1 MTVGNAAKGAIGG
14 AAAGS
19 VLGPWGTAGG
29 ALVGGVAG
37 ALTGNSNNDAH
48 AMDYNYQLGQGYG
61 TDYSNQIAG
70 ALANRG
76 NAADATAALQ
86 QSQAQG
92 AYGVAAAAQGIGAPQ
107 IQQNAQDR
115 QRQLAALGGTNTAA
129 GSVMGAAGQLQQ
141 MGTDGM
147 PMGLAAAQLHQG
159 QDANMN
165 QSLALAHSGRSLGG
179 GAAALQQAQFQNAQ
193 TGQVTNQQAATANIQ
208 EQQQNQQFKLGAL
221 GAAQQGYGAGG
232 SLYGQAGN
240 QAAGINQTDLGVQQ
254 TNAGLQQSQ
263 QGVNNQTSSTF
274 GQIGQGLNAGA
285 LGQGQLAQ
293 GYQGQGL
300 GVLNAQ
306 LGANERYSEDYLGQS
321 NQNRT
326 ADTADNTQTM
336 GMLASGAQGA
346 AQYLRPNSGSPAA
359 SAPTATASDRDVKT
373 GIQPANMALSLQPQP
388 RSLTGPAQRLAVLGG
403 GQPTLRPAG
412 PLNGTQAAIN
422 MQGAPASAFNPDGM
436 PSGAPTRG
444 VSPMGGAP
452 MTSALGQ
459 LSGVGTTANG
469 GPVAAYPGQDPYL
482 AAMGGTGGQYL
493 PQASYIQPGTTP
505 KQAADQQLAKF
516 QNIYGTGASQM
527 AGGPFWS
534 APPPPAAPAHQL
546 AGVGRASDVHSKTRI
561 RELEGQL
568 AALQPKAPDTDAL
581 DAAYRSQGGTPIA
594 PPAVDLRP
602 AQGYSYQYKDPAA
615 HGQGTFYGP
624 MAQDLEQTPAGAS
637 TVKQGPDGTKM
648 VDTSRLSLVNTSA
661 ISEQQRKLQALQAQ
675 LAALSQPQMDAIQR
689 GYPSSYPTP
698 QQPGAV
704 DVMGGMQR
712 GGVY

>member
-1 MTVGNAAKGAIGG
+1 MTVGNAVKGAVGG

-29 ALVGGVAG
+29 ALVGGAVG

-76 NAADATAALQ
+76 NAADATASLQ

-92 AYGVAAAAQGIGAPQ
+92 AYGVAAGAQGIGAPQ
-107 IQQNAQDR
+107 IQQDAADR
-115 QRQLAALGGTNTAA
+115 QRQLAALGGTNASASSLT
-129 GSVMGAAGQLQQ
+129 GAAGQLQQ
-141 MGTDGM
+141 LGTDGM
-147 PMGLAAAQLHQG
+147 PMGLAAAQLQQG
-159 QDANMN
+159 ENANMN
-165 QSLALAHSGRSLGG
+165 QSLALAHSGRTLGG
-179 GAAALQQAQFQNAQ
+179 GAAALQAAQFQNAQ

-221 GAAQQGYGAGG
+221 GAAQQGYGSAGG
-232 SLYGQAGN
+232 LYGQAGT
-240 QAAGINQTDLGVQQ
+240 QAAGVNQTDLGVQQ

-274 GQIGQGLNAGA
+274 GQMGASLNQGA
-285 LGQGQLAQ
+285 LGQQQLAQ

-306 LGANERYSEDYLGQS
+306 LGANEKYSEDYLGQS
-321 NQNRT
+321 NQNR
-326 ADTADNTQTM
+326 ASDTADNTQTNS
-336 GMLASGAQGA
+336 MLATGLQGA
-346 AQYLRPNSGSPAA
+346 SNYLGQNGGSTVTSSAA
-359 SAPTATASDRDVKT
+359 PRASDRDAKT
-373 GIQPANMALSLQPQP
+373 GIQPANMALSLQPQ
-388 RSLTGPAQRLAVLGG
+388 SDAAMRLASLGG
-403 GQPTLRPAG
+403 SNARLQPAG
-412 PLNGTQAAIN
+412 PLNDTQAAAN
-422 MQGAPASAFNPDGM
+422 TLGAPASALNPNGM
-436 PSGAPTRG
+436 PSGAPTHAA
-444 VSPMGGAP
+444 SPMGGAP

-459 LSGVGTTANG
+459 LSGVGTTANT
-469 GPVAAYPGQDPYL
+469 GPVAALPNQDPYL
-482 AAMGGTGGQYL
+482 AAMGGTGGMYL

-505 KQAADQQLAKF
+505 AQEGAALDAKF
-516 QNIYGTGASQM
+516 KNLYGNGASKM
-527 AGGPFWS
+527 AGGPLWGPP
-534 APPPPAAPAHQL
+534 PPPPAAPTHQL

-561 RELEGQL
+561 FELESQL
-568 AALQPKAPDTDAL
+568 AALRPPDTTAL

-602 AQGYSYQYKDPAA
+602 AQGYSYEYKDPAA
-615 HGQGTFYGP
+615 HGQGRFYGP

-637 TVKQGPDGTKM
+637 TVKKGPDGTKM

-661 ISEQQRKLQALQAQ
+661 ISEQQRKLGALQAQ
-675 LAALSQPQMDAIQR
+675 LAALSQPQMDAVQR
-689 GYPSSYPTP
+689 GFPASYPTP
-698 QQPGAV
+698 RQPGAI

-712 GGVY
+712 GWVY